1 MFYFNKIKV
10 SNKHIFLLIS
20 IFLSLSFQK
29 PIIGMYGLV
38 EPINDYQNYTKEAI
52 DGAFVRWFESSGAE
66 IVVIHIWYT
75 EEEITNLLK
84 QINGVVFSAGF
95 RRPLKL
101 DESWELKARFIFEFA
116 KNNSIPIWGTCLG
129 MQMITVFMSED
140 KYENIFDKYN
150 NIGLESV
157 ELTNKADNSNI
168 LSLFK
173 KNDIKNIEIMP
184 TTYHIHQRGVSPEKF
199 NKNKILNK
207 NYEIIAYGYDKD
219 NKKFVNI
226 IESKKGLSHII
237 YGTQF
242 HAEKNPYERRK
253 KYNEENTMDS
263 LIRSQLLAM
272 KFVEETRK
280 NSNKFKSVEEK
291 NKFTFINTY
300 QKLKYGYYN
309 NKINYYY
316 FEKK

>member
-52 DGAFVRWFESSGAE
+52 DGAFVRWLESSGAE

-75 EEEITNLLK
+75 EEEVTNLLK

>member
-1 MFYFNKIKV
+1 MLNFNKI
-10 SNKHIFLLIS
+10 NKHIFLLFS
-20 IFLSLSFQK
+20 LFLSILSQK

-38 EPINDYQNYTKEAI
+38 EPINDYKNYTKEAI

-75 EEEITNLLK
+75 EEEITNLLR

-101 DESWELKARFIFEFA
+101 DEPWELKARFIFEFA

-150 NIGLESV
+150 NIGLEAI
-157 ELTNKADNSNI
+157 ELTNKANNSNI
-168 LSLFK
+168 LSFFK
-173 KNDIKNIEIMP
+173 GNDINNLEIMP

-199 NKNKILNK
+199 IKNKILMN
-207 NYEIIAYGYDKD
+207 NYEIIGYGFDKD
-219 NKKFVNI
+219 YKKFVNI
-226 IESKKGLSHII
+226 IESKKGLNHII
-237 YGTQF
+237 FGTQF

-253 KYNEENTMDS
+253 KYNEENTIDS

-272 KFVEETRK
+272 KFVEEARK
-280 NSNKFKSVEEK
+280 NYNKFKSVEER

-300 QKLKYGYYN
+300 QQLKYGYYN